1 MYPLKNGSHNALALA
16 GVNGSS
22 NWNRLMPLRGFCS
35 GKALVGRR
43 EAGRFFYGVMGKHEG
58 RERHRVPK

>member
-16 GVNGSS
+16 GVNGSG

-35 GKALVGRR
+35 GKASRR
-43 EAGRFFYGVMGKHEG
+43 GWQDAFFMG
-58 RERHRVPK
+58 